1 MSRIKDTFNQTF
13 AEGGKGRQI
22 TFWVCIALAAILIV
36 SAFVAIAI
44 KLDKLETFE
53 EIPTSAYARGALD
66 DTTGKIDADE
76 ADYGAIHTEGFYTVS
91 GLKCLLSEDASIS
104 YQINWYDQNKNFI
117 SVSNFTSDYDSAT
130 DGRVPEDAEYCKI
143 EIHPNDDKDGDVSS
157 LEVSKYAKMLT
168 VRVDKKK

>member
-53 EIPTSAYARGALD
+53 EVPTSAYARGSLD

-76 ADYGAIHTEGFYTVS
+76 ADYSGIHTEGFYTVS
-91 GLKCLLSEDASIS
+91 GLKCLLNEDASIS
-104 YQINWYDQNKNFI
+104 YQINWYDENKNFI
-117 SVSNFTSDYDSAT
+117 SASKRLVKEIKNPTIATITRTATTQRITSNNLLFVKLS
-130 DGRVPEDAEYCKI
+130 C
-143 EIHPNDDKDGDVSS
+143 
-157 LEVSKYAKMLT
+157 
-168 VRVDKKK
+168 